1 MFDLFVL
8 RQAAQRRVKGQFEAQ
23 AKARATVAA
32 TVQDDR
38 RSVRRTASHRPCVS
52 APSPIDEFARG

>member
-1 MFDLFVL
+1 
-8 RQAAQRRVKGQFEAQ
+8 
-23 AKARATVAA
+23 VAA